1 MKPGGSHLIIIHRS
15 AASELRKA
23 TTSCAILRPSALA
36 AAIQCTSS
44 RSAGSTFAPNMP
56 SGSVPDGCLTQT
68 YGNGGKTHDPPIRYR
83 TPPRYHAP
91 RVLADIACAASEAID
106 RYLRSRPIGCAAH
119 SEPRLMQGN
128 VAQWE
133 RPGTLRGAP
142 QRTRN
147 RRKKISAR
155 RRRKIR
161 DLFCRKK
168 ISTAPTGKA
177 QRIPKNK
184 LRRQNP
190 EDVQRG
196 SGVQGD
202 SFAQ

>member
-128 VAQWE
+128 VAKDQQHFGG
-133 RPGTLRGAP
+133 PT
-142 QRTRN
+142 TRQKSP
-147 RRKKISAR
+147 KKISAR
-155 RRRKIR
+155 RRRKIG
-161 DLFCRKK
+161 DPFCRKK
-168 ISTAPTGKA
+168 FP
-177 QRIPKNK
+177 R
-184 LRRQNP
+184 RRQGRRNAFP
-190 EDVQRG
+190 QKKWRR
-196 SGVQGD
+196 Q
-202 SFAQ
+202 